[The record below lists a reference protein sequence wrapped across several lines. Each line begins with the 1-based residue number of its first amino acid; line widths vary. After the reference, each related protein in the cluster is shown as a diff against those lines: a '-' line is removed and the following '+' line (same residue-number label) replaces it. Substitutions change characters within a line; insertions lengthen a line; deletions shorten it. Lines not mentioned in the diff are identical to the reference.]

1 MLPAPASP
9 RAEMKRM
16 APRCANASRIGM
28 LWIEMTPNAALTP
41 HCSRKAAT
49 TAPTVT
55 VLLGL
60 CMAGMAS
67 GDVDVGTRR
76 VGSEGRSEKENR
88 ASGFDRKSQATQ
100 RNVFALR
107 ELAAP
112 CGPVELGLLAGLEA
126 TAPLA

>member
-9 RAEMKRM
+9 RAEMKRI
-16 APRCANASRIGM
+16 APRCAKASRIGM
-28 LWIEMTPNAALTP
+28 LWIEITPKAALTP

-55 VLLGL
+55 VLVL

-76 VGSEGRSEKENR
+76 VRSEGRSEEKNGAR
-88 ASGFDRKSQATQ
+88 GFDWQTEPAHGD
-100 RNVFALR
+100 VLALG
-107 ELAAP
+107 ELA
-112 CGPVELGLLAGLEA
+112 
-126 TAPLA
+126 